1 MAYPYS
7 PYQPYPQNYPQ
18 NYGQSYQQMQS
29 GQQSQPQIQNGGF
42 IPVRGEQEARSY
54 PVAPGMSITF
64 KDELAP
70 YVYTKTMGF
79 SQLDRPVFDRYRLV
93 KEEPAKDTR
102 EAQTSTEKAE
112 PIDLSI
118 YAKKDEIKAISEEL
132 DALQKEIDSLKES
145 VKDKE
150 AVG

>member
-1 MAYPYS
+1 M
-7 PYQPYPQNYPQ
+7 
-18 NYGQSYQQMQS
+18 
-29 GQQSQPQIQNGGF
+29 
-42 IPVRGEQEARSY
+42 RGEQEARSY

-93 KEEPAKDTR
+93 KEEPTQDAQ
-102 EAQTSTEKAE
+102 EAQTSAKKPE

-118 YAKKDEIKAISEEL
+118 YAKKDEIKEISEEL
-132 DALQKEIDSLKES
+132 DALQKEISFIKES
-145 VKDKE
+145 MRDKE
-150 AVG
+150 AVE